1 MGGDVLVRVVIPA
14 VVVFCMAVVGLDLT
28 LDDFRRVTRHPRLVG
43 VGVLGP
49 VLLLPPL
56 AMALGHALALPPVV
70 AEGMVLV
77 AACPTAILAN
87 LYTALARGTV
97 ALSVTV
103 TAVSSIGSVVTLPLI
118 LLFGLGRAVGGE
130 ARASV
135 PVGPMMGQLVG
146 LLLVP
151 IILGML
157 GRAAWPERARRWAAP
172 LRATSLA
179 AVLAVVSAIVA
190 GQVDRFVAVAGSVV
204 VGAVAFA
211 GVAMTA
217 GWLTAAVVGGDP
229 GTGSPSRWPG
239 RRGISASRRS
249 WARRSSAGRR
259 CSSSRPGSS
268 RPMRVVATAA
278 VACARVIGPA
288 RRGAPVA

>member
-1 MGGDVLVRVVIPA
+1 MGGDVLVRVVIPG

-56 AMALGHALALPPVV
+56 AMALGHALALPPAV

-97 ALSVTV
+97 ALSVSV
-103 TAVSSIGSVVTLPLI
+103 TAVSSLGSVVTLPLI

-130 ARASV
+130 ARVSV

-179 AVLAVVSAIVA
+179 AVLAVVTAIVA
-190 GQVDRFVAVAGSVV
+190 GEVDRFVAVAGSVV

-217 GWLTAAVVGGDP
+217 GWLTAAVVGGDA
-229 GTGSPSRWPG
+229 GDRFALAMAWSARNLGIATLVGATILG
-239 RRGISASRRS
+239 RAEVLIFT
-249 WARRSSAGRR
+249 AGFLAAHAL
-259 CSSSRPGSS
+259 
-268 RPMRVVATAA
+268 VATAA